1 MTMKKE
7 EIKELMQLSLYGELS
22 PEEQETLDSYLKRH
36 PEMKKELQEMKKF
49 GTFVSENTSPVTS
62 DELLG
67 EARTQL
73 REALRNERRKDSF
86 IVRIRKSMSEFFSLK
101 FAVSGVGI
109 LSIGMLIGYCSFSPA
124 GAEKG
129 LMLQSVSNTSD
140 KTPKTSIE
148 NVRFIDSDA
157 SDGEIEFEFEAIAPM
172 HVKGKIDDP
181 EIQKLLTHALL
192 NESNDG
198 VRLSSINAIR
208 NQTENKKTIDPA
220 IKTALITSLKTDA
233 NPGVRR
239 EALRVL
245 QQYGFDKDIRD
256 VLIYV
261 MAKDENS
268 GVRVAAINA
277 LEFAKMDG
285 LKFDETTIN
294 ALKQQIKKEQ
304 NNYIRNRAV
313 NLVKEIYQ

>member
-1 MTMKKE
+1 MKKE
-7 EIKELMQLSLYGELS
+7 EMKELMQLSVYGELS
-22 PEEQETLDSYLKRH
+22 QEDQVRLDAYLKHH

-49 GTFVSENTSPVTS
+49 RSFVSENTSPVTS
-62 DELLG
+62 DDLLSD
-67 EARTQL
+67 ARTRL
-73 REALRNERRKDSF
+73 REALRYERRKESF
-86 IVRIRKSMSEFFSLK
+86 IIRLGRSFAELLQPK
-101 FAVSGVGI
+101 FALTGAGV
-109 LSIGMLIGYCSFSPA
+109 LALGMLIGYCSFSPS
-124 GAEKG
+124 GGERQ
-129 LMLQSVSNTSD
+129 LILQPASEMKDDVS
-140 KTPKTSIE
+140 PKTSIE

-157 SDGEIEFEFEAIAPM
+157 SDGEIEFEFEAVAPM

-198 VRLSSINAIR
+198 VRLSSLNAIR
-208 NQTENKKTIDPA
+208 NQTENQTSVDPL
-220 IKTALITSLKTDA
+220 IKSALITSLKTDA

-245 QQYGFDKDIRD
+245 QQYTFDQDIRD
-256 VLIYV
+256 ALLHVI
-261 MAKDENS
+261 AKDANS

-277 LEFAKMDG
+277 LEIAKMDG
-285 LKFDETTIN
+285 MKFDETTIN
-294 ALKQQIKKEQ
+294 ALKKQIGKEQ

>member
-1 MTMKKE
+1 MKKE
-7 EIKELMQLSLYGELS
+7 EIKELMQLSIYGELS
-22 PEEQETLDSYLKRH
+22 SDEQETLDAYLKRH

-49 GTFVSENTSPVTS
+49 GAFVSENTSPVTS
-62 DELLG
+62 DELLSD
-67 EARTQL
+67 ARTQL
-73 REALRNERRKDSF
+73 REALRNERRKESF
-86 IVRIRKSMSEFFSLK
+86 TVRLGRSLSELFEPK
-101 FAVSGVGI
+101 FVLSG
-109 LSIGMLIGYCSFSPA
+109 IGMLALGLLIGYYSFSPVNRQ
-124 GAEKG
+124 EQ
-129 LMLQSVSNTSD
+129 LILQPVSNTSN
-140 KTPKTSIE
+140 TVPQPSIE

-157 SDGEIEFEFEAIAPM
+157 SDGEIEFEFEAVAPM

-181 EIQKLLTHALL
+181 QIQKLLTHALL

-198 VRLSSINAIR
+198 VRLSSVNAIR
-208 NQTENKKTIDPA
+208 NQTENKTSIDPA
-220 IKTALITSLKTDA
+220 IKDALITSLKSDK

-245 QQYGFDKDIRD
+245 QQYGSDKEIRD
-256 VLIYV
+256 ALLYV
-261 MAKDENS
+261 IAKDSNS
-268 GVRVAAINA
+268 GLRVAAINA

-285 LKFDETTIN
+285 TKFDETTIN

>member
-1 MTMKKE
+1 MKKE
-7 EIKELMQLSLYGELS
+7 EIKELMQLSVYGELS
-22 PEEQETLDSYLKRH
+22 PEEQDMLDAAMKRH
-36 PEMKKELQEMKKF
+36 PDLKKELQEMKRF
-49 GTFVSENTSPVTS
+49 GSFISKNTSPGTS
-62 DELLG
+62 DELLSD
-67 EARTQL
+67 ARTQL
-73 REALRNERRKDSF
+73 REALRNERRKDSAF
-86 IVRIRKSMSEFFSLK
+86 VRIGESILELLRPK
-101 FAVSGVGI
+101 FI
-109 LSIGMLIGYCSFSPA
+109 LSGAGMLSLGLLIGYCSFTPS
-124 GAEKG
+124 GGENQFV
-129 LMLQSVSNTSD
+129 LQPVSNLSGD
-140 KTPKTSIE
+140 APKTTIE

-157 SDGEIEFEFEAIAPM
+157 SDGEVEFEFEAVAPM
-172 HVKGKIDDP
+172 RIKGKIEDP
-181 EIQKLLTHALL
+181 EVQRLLTHALL

-208 NQTENKKTIDPA
+208 NQTESNKTIDPV
-220 IKTALITSLKTDA
+220 IKTALITSMKSDA

-256 VLIYV
+256 AMLYV
-261 MAKDENS
+261 IAKDENS

-285 LKFDETTIN
+285 MKFDETSIN

-304 NNYIRNRAV
+304 NSYIRNRAV